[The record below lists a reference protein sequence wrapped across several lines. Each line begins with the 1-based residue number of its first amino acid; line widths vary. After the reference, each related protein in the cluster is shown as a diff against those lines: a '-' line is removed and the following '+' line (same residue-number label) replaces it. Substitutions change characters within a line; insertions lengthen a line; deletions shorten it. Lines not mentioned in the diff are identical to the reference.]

1 MLNLRA
7 DALTAACSGDYQSG
21 DHDWYQSSSLPVT
34 NWCYSCPIDTA
45 CLHRHIRNGIS
56 CACTAWPNQLPSLHC
71 AKLQV
76 KKLRLPP
83 KLYHKL
89 RGISEVPPQRI
100 TLQRSGNYIN
110 LVAFGIVARSQR
122 AMKSVKHRKFLCCCF
137 VPQKDLARLQ
147 KSIMPIYRSP
157 LTKMSCKS
165 NRTHIKVD
173 EDKAHTRERTLSGF

>member
-7 DALTAACSGDYQSG
+7 DALTAACSGDYQRG

-100 TLQRSGNYIN
+100 TLQCSGNYIN

-122 AMKSVKHRKFLCCCF
+122 AMKSVKHRKFLLLLLRTAKGSSSSSEEHYANLPEPTHED
-137 VPQKDLARLQ
+137 VLQ
-147 KSIMPIYRSP
+147 
-157 LTKMSCKS
+157 
-165 NRTHIKVD
+165 
-173 EDKAHTRERTLSGF
+173 EQ